1 MKNFALEAKVSILA
15 MAATLGA
22 CTQATYV
29 KSIESFATGTKTATQ
44 IAADEAKLAIQ
55 THRSLGVLCYV
66 EDPKCDKKLNIDPS
80 EPEQSFQRFVCAG
93 KGVYEKQLSSLE
105 ELNQYADVLSRLA
118 QTPKDKEGVLA
129 RASTIKSLLQ
139 PIPNIQ
145 TAPTSRGNGKED
157 ELNKQYEECINKVS
171 RLLPLKGRTLVPAP
185 EEIAP
190 ALLAIPAIY
199 KAAQDALDK
208 AGSIVE
214 SWARAAAINNYV
226 ENNKA
231 AVNANLTDLQSN
243 DWLGKAYEDR
253 KSVAIAEPFL
263 RFRALL
269 KMPLKTDTD
278 KLAVL
283 QEGGSINKALAQY
296 DELRSVEPGILAM
309 KSAQLA
315 QADLE
320 RLVSGKLNAD
330 ETWRIFRDFVEN
342 MKSLA
347 DAVSDSN
354 KKSKEAT
361 SGK

>member
-1 MKNFALEAKVSILA
+1 MKTANLGIKVSILA
-15 MAATLGA
+15 MVFTLGA
-22 CTQATYV
+22 CSQTTYV
-29 KSIESFATGTKTATQ
+29 KSIENFATGTKTATQ
-44 IAADEAKLAIQ
+44 IAADEARLAIQ
-55 THRSLGVLCYV
+55 TRRSLGVLCYV
-66 EDPKCDKKLNIDPS
+66 EDPNCDKRFNIDPS

-93 KGVYEKQLSSLE
+93 KGVYEKQLTSLA

-118 QTPKDKEGVLA
+118 QTPKDKEGVLS

-139 PIPNIQ
+139 PPPSIQ
-145 TAPTSRGNGKED
+145 NTSSARGNGKED
-157 ELNKQYEECINKVS
+157 ELNKQYEDCINNVS
-171 RLLPLKGRTLVPAP
+171 SLLPLKGRTLVPAP
-185 EEIAP
+185 DEIAP

-208 AGSIVE
+208 AGSIIE

-231 AVNANLTDLQSN
+231 AVNSNLTDLQSN
-243 DWLGKAYEDR
+243 DWLGKAYQDR

-263 RFRALL
+263 RFRSLL
-269 KMPLKTDTD
+269 KMPLNTDKD
-278 KLAVL
+278 KLAVID
-283 QEGGSINKALAQY
+283 EGGSLNKALAQY

-330 ETWRIFRDFVEN
+330 ETWQIFSDFVEN

-354 KKSKEAT
+354 KKIKEAT